1 MLVSLKLLNDYLKK
15 IIGIKKKDFWD
26 DNPFVVL

>member
-1 MLVSLKLLNDYLKK
+1 MSVSWKLLNDYFKK
-15 IIGIKKKDFWD
+15 IIRAKKTDYWD